1 MFPEALVSER
11 LRLERLTDELVDV
24 YDLYALCGG
33 AQATGGD
40 VAVRPDVGAGGAL
53 LEFPHATVKETYDF
67 LGESQRRWREGE
79 AATYGVIVEDDVVG
93 LATLEPDWERRT
105 GNLALWLAPVERG
118 RGYAQEVGDLLVDV
132 VFDDL
137 DLDLVAVHHDVGA
150 DTARRALETFLE
162 RNGGRL
168 EARIRNAVNRGGE
181 LVDQRR
187 YTLSRAEYRDE

>member
-1 MFPEALVSER
+1 MGSAGDRRRRGGSARRRRGWGVVRFPTR
-11 LRLERLTDELVDV
+11 D
-24 YDLYALCGG
+24 G
-33 AQATGGD
+33 QGD
-40 VAVRPDVGAGGAL
+40 VRLPRRESATLAG
-53 LEFPHATVKETYDF
+53 
-67 LGESQRRWREGE
+67 GE
-79 AATYGVIVEDDVVG
+79 AATYGVTVEGDVVG

-105 GNLALWLAPVERG
+105 GNLALWLAPAERG
-118 RGYAQEVGDLLVDV
+118 REYAQEVGDLLVDV

-150 DTARRALETFLE
+150 DTARRALEKFLE
-162 RNGGRL
+162 RNGGRF